1 MRRGTIRRSAA
12 GIIGLTL
19 AVLVADIPARA
30 QAPSAAPAPHLMHPR
45 ISPGSGIDHGIP
57 RICAS
62 PDIVSVAS
70 GPWSSGPTWSTGRPP
85 AGDQK
90 VLIAHGTRVSFDV
103 VSDAPLACVDVEGA
117 LVFRTNTPTRL
128 TVGTVTVLDAGRLEV
143 GTADEPVAFDVQAE
157 IVFADHPIDTAAD
170 PEQLTGGLIGLG
182 TVRIHGAVKTPTF
195 ARVAVEPRVGHVRLE
210 LEQPVSDWQAGDRLV
225 LPDTRQLRQR
235 ERGSSYMPQWE
246 ELRVASVS
254 GTTVTLAGP
263 LAFDHRGAGVP
274 DGGTDFLP
282 HVGNLTRNVVIR
294 SQNPAGTRGHVIFV
308 KRPDVDIRYAAFR
321 DLGRTRMG
329 MLDNTQYNSDGT
341 LRHVGTNQIGR
352 YSLHFH
358 HAFGPKA
365 PQPNGFQF
373 TVIGNVID
381 DASKWG
387 ITVHN
392 SHHGLIRDNVV
403 YNSRGAAIVA
413 EDGTE
418 SFNVFERNFAMR
430 SEGSGDFAPR
440 SGYGGATPD
449 PGGEGAG
456 FWLRGPNNVLRD
468 NVAAN
473 VDVFGYALAAG
484 ALGTVRIPAFK
495 GADTS
500 QTGEVRMVDTTEM
513 PVLEFTRNEA
523 YGAIQTG
530 VAIGWNGTLSRS
542 RVWHASRHA
551 VTAFPTDRLEIDQF
565 VVRGDPAVL
574 ADPIENPT
582 GIWFGNYAAKTVS
595 VRNVDVRGMRVGVA
609 SPFFLRPDT
618 EPGRGDGVATIENG
632 YFRNY
637 VGVAVATAYTPAAT
651 TAPIKKAIVRNSRFE
666 PLPGIKPGQYPPAA
680 VSMNYGMSFGD
691 TARRDPVVVYDF
703 NGNAGDTFRVF
714 YSLEVPA
721 ADAPVCHVPRP
732 EISGFVCPGD
742 DATQE
747 TRR

>member
-1 MRRGTIRRSAA
+1 MTRSEIRRCATVA
-12 GIIGLTL
+12 IGLACVVVT
-19 AVLVADIPARA
+19 AGARAAA
-30 QAPSAAPAPHLMHPR
+30 QAPAPAAPHLAHPH
-45 ISPGSGIDHGIP
+45 IPPGSGIDHGIP

-62 PDIVSVAS
+62 PDVVSVAS
-70 GPWSSGPTWSTGRPP
+70 GPWSSGATWSTGRPP
-85 AGDQK
+85 VADQK
-90 VLIAHGTRVSFDV
+90 VLIAGGTQVPYDI

-117 LVFRTNTPTRL
+117 LVFRTSMSTRL
-128 TVGTVTVLDAGRLEV
+128 TVGTVTVLEAGRLEI
-143 GTADEPVAFDVQAE
+143 GTVDEPVASDARAE
-157 IVFADHPIDTAAD
+157 VVFADRPIDTAAD
-170 PEQLTGGLIGLG
+170 PEQFTGGLIGLG
-182 TVRIHGAVKTPTF
+182 TVRIHGEVRSPTF
-195 ARVAVEPRVGHVRLE
+195 ARVTAEPLSGQTRLE
-210 LEQPVSDWQAGDRLV
+210 LDQPASGWHAGDRLV

-235 ERGSSYMPQWE
+235 ERGTGYVPQWE
-246 ELRVASVS
+246 ELQVASAS
-254 GTTVTLAGP
+254 GRTVVLAGA
-263 LAFDHRGAGVP
+263 LGFDHRGAA
-274 DGGTDFLP
+274 DGGREFLP
-282 HVGNLTRNVVIR
+282 HVGNLTRNVVLR
-294 SQNPAGTRGHVIFV
+294 SQNPGGARAHVIFV
-308 KRPDVDIRYAAFR
+308 KRSDVDIRYAAFNH
-321 DLGRTRMG
+321 LGRTRMG
-329 MLDNTQYNSDGT
+329 VLDNTQYTAEGA

-358 HAFGPKA
+358 HAFGPRS
-365 PQPNGFQF
+365 PQANGYQF
-373 TVIGNVID
+373 TIVGNAID

-392 SHHGLIRDNVV
+392 SHYGLVRDNVV

-456 FWLRGPNNVLRD
+456 FWLRGPNNIVRD

-484 ALGTVRIPAFK
+484 SLGLVRIPAFK

-500 QTGEVRMVDTTEM
+500 QPAEVRTVDTTEM

-565 VVRGDPAVL
+565 AVRGDPAVL
-574 ADPIENPT
+574 ADPVENPT

-595 VRNVDVRGMRVGVA
+595 VRNVDVRGLRVGIA

-618 EPGRGDGVATIENG
+618 EPGRGDGVATIEDG

-637 VGVAVATAYTPAAT
+637 VGVAVATAYTPAST

-680 VSMNYGMSFGD
+680 ISMNYGMSFGD

-714 YSLEVPA
+714 YSLELPP
-721 ADAPVCHVPRP
+721 ADAPACHVARP
-732 EISGFVCPGD
+732 EIGGFVCAGD
-742 DATQE
+742 DAAQE